1 MACFDGVVSDCC
13 SKRCYECRLVI
24 ACWLMVAVWGCL
36 PRSCLLRGRA
46 LSAWVWALLGI
57 GDGWPGVGC
66 FGVAWGWGMADYVQR
81 SSGLL
86 AACGAI
92 DLCRGGSP
100 HREVSEG
107 GFLGNLELSVP
118 QPEGLAIGVAELV
131 YDRCRAPVVSKVE
144 FERPHLVLVRMRST
158 FFPVPNPHGILSAFS
173 FPRN

>member
-1 MACFDGVVSDCC
+1 MVCFDGVVSDCYF
-13 SKRCYECRLVI
+13 KRCYERGLVI
-24 ACWLMVAVWGCL
+24 ACWFVVAVWDCS

-92 DLCRGGSP
+92 GLCRGSP
-100 HREVSEG
+100 YLEVSEG
-107 GFLGNLELSVP
+107 CFLGNLEFPWHLGDCGVSHSWLAYRMGCGYDDCPLLASLVTRRWR
-118 QPEGLAIGVAELV
+118 QP
-131 YDRCRAPVVSKVE
+131 R
-144 FERPHLVLVRMRST
+144 
-158 FFPVPNPHGILSAFS
+158 
-173 FPRN
+173 